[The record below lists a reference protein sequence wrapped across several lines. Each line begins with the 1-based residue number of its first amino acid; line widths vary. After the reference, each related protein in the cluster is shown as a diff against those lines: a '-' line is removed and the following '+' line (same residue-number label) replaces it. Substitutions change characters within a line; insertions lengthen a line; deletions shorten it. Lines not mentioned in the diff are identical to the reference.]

1 MSAAEVKTEVEELLL
16 KAGLDVDTSG
26 FAKGYGTVGR
36 VWVRS
41 ISYDRTDV
49 YRLEAFCAVT
59 PGQDIDALSDAVWA
73 ALDTEGL
80 APQTIEW
87 AYGEPPL
94 EGRDMPEA
102 DFAII
107 SFVSCERY

>member
-1 MSAAEVKTEVEELLL
+1 MSAYEVKTDVEAVLT

-59 PGQDIDALSDAVWA
+59 PGQDIDLLANNVWA
-73 ALDTEGL
+73 ALNTEGL
-80 APQTIEW
+80 APQTIELGLW
-87 AYGEPPL
+87 RATI
-94 EGRDMPEA
+94 RRQ
-102 DFAII
+102 
-107 SFVSCERY
+107 RYA